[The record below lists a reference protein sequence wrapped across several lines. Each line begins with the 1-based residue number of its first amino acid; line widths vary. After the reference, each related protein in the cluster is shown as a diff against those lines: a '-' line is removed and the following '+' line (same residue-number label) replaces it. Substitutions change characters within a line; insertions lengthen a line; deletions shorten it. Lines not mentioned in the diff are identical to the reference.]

1 MAGSPIGGA
10 SIMCSH
16 PNRKKMAWVLI
27 IILALSVP
35 PNPNMIIAFPLYGNN
50 QSMKND

>member
-1 MAGSPIGGA
+1 MSPFIELL
-10 SIMCSH
+10 
-16 PNRKKMAWVLI
+16 VLQE
-27 IILALSVP
+27 P